1 LGAALLFI
9 ATAAAGSQR
18 LRANSIA
25 SLEETPAEKRVIQ
38 EIPNEAGRRSETEH
52 RGGDGGRKCRAQL
65 SGLDRRWLHRELSP
79 GRRRD
84 HDHSCSKTPRAWD
97 ATGANRNLLM
107 PGMTGWEVLRAL
119 RRLDPKIPVVI
130 VTGADVWAGDGHIFT
145 TRRRA
150 RAQARGHGILETT
163 LSRLLGRRPWSIR
176 SQALVVEPPT
186 PGFKGAAPRPP
197 PSSSDVVVR
206 RGPRVRSPTAARA
219 DGDRRLR
226 PTADPCVHSRPHAH
240 VRTSPGG

>member
-1 LGAALLFI
+1 MGAALLFI

-38 EIPNEAGRRSETEH
+38 ENPNEAGRRSETEH

-97 ATGANRNLLM
+97 ATGANRNHPKRALLIDDDNGVRNVIFDIVTSFGYVTDAAANGPEGLALFEKNLYDVVLTDLLM

-130 VTGADVWAGDGHIFT
+130 VTGADVWAGDGHI
-145 TRRRA
+145 
-150 RAQARGHGILETT
+150 
-163 LSRLLGRRPWSIR
+163 
-176 SQALVVEPPT
+176 
-186 PGFKGAAPRPP
+186 
-197 PSSSDVVVR
+197 
-206 RGPRVRSPTAARA
+206 
-219 DGDRRLR
+219 
-226 PTADPCVHSRPHAH
+226 
-240 VRTSPGG
+240 